1 MVATGWTACA
11 TTTDRPEAARV
22 VAGALLALV
31 AAIALL
37 VISLFV
43 EQGLVLA
50 WLSLLADALAGL
62 LLVTAL
68 RRRSP
73 RRPPAEP

>member
-1 MVATGWTACA
+1 
-11 TTTDRPEAARV
+11 V

-37 VISLFV
+37 AISLFV

>member
-1 MVATGWTACA
+1 
-11 TTTDRPEAARV
+11 V

-31 AAIALL
+31 AAIGLL
-37 VISLFV
+37 AASLFV
-43 EQGLVLA
+43 AAGLVLV
-50 WLSLLADALAGL
+50 WLSLAADALAVL

-68 RRRSP
+68 RRRNSP

>member
-1 MVATGWTACA
+1 
-11 TTTDRPEAARV
+11 V

>member
-1 MVATGWTACA
+1 M
-11 TTTDRPEAARV
+11 

-31 AAIALL
+31 AAIGLL
-37 VISLFV
+37 AASLFV
-43 EQGLVLA
+43 AEGLVLA
-50 WLSLLADALAGL
+50 WLSLAADALAAL

-68 RRRSP
+68 RRRTP